1 MTSAFPGVIATSL
14 PNQYY
19 DDYEAY
25 VDDLAAAMRTE
36 YERIIDS
43 GVDVLQLDAPD
54 LLMDHHKMFADLSIA
69 EFKDVVRT
77 HVDGLN
83 QALQNVPSER
93 IRLHVCWGNYES
105 PHHRDIALKEV
116 LPILY
121 EADVGGLMVEFSNPR
136 HQHEIDVF
144 EDYPLPD
151 DWILYPGVIDVRTNI
166 IEHPETVAER
176 IERVAEIIGDPTRII
191 ATPDCG
197 FGTLAGWNRV
207 DTEIGWRKL
216 EAMVDGAALA
226 SDSLY

>member
-1 MTSAFPGVIATSL
+1 
-14 PNQYY
+14 
-19 DDYEAY
+19 
-25 VDDLAAAMRTE
+25 
-36 YERIIDS
+36 
-43 GVDVLQLDAPD
+43 
-54 LLMDHHKMFADLSIA
+54 MFADLSIA

-93 IRLHVCWGNYES
+93 TRLHVCWGNYEGL
-105 PHHRDIALKEV
+105 HHRDIALKEV

-151 DWILYPGVIDVRTNI
+151 DWILYPGVIDVKTNI

-197 FGTLAGWNRV
+197 FGTLAGWDRS
-207 DTEIGWRKL
+207 IPR
-216 EAMVDGAALA
+216 LA
-226 SDSLY
+226 GKNSRQ